1 MIPGFSDGNSLING
15 VTIPQGV
22 ILPTHLLKMK
32 DAIDSRDPQL
42 DLMTLSQFISMYF
55 DEITECLDMVYGE
68 ELHTFEGSQNEIL
81 LLVDNVTTG
90 KQHCMTKD
98 IRRRYRKS
106 AGKQRRERM
115 DNLYDYRISPFN
127 RIHAVASLS
136 NNTEDKDGSGLE
148 RRSILSLD
156 FIISSVRSNRFGVGS
171 YLMETIKIMAT
182 YYSYSDIVLEVAN
195 NVGDDIDEDENEE
208 DDSEIFDIEYPDD
221 YDESEDYSIT
231 HLLKNELTKKF
242 HGMCMRIV
250 DGTATYN
257 LCDDYIKDSI
267 DIYLFGIVQLIQY
280 GLLHKEG
287 ETEDKEK
294 EKEDDDG
301 EDSPRNMNKYGGY
314 HFKIGMRESEPLRN
328 WYKKRGFFDAPYVNT
343 EWHMYT
349 KLPYP
354 AMRCIL
360 NEIELYECD
369 EEHNGIITNLV

>member
-231 HLLKNELTKKF
+231 HLLKNELTKKCQVRSKLLGNLGHTLILVHATVTGLF
-242 HGMCMRIV
+242 KKPRGLNGF
-250 DGTATYN
+250 DLTAKLGILKTQ
-257 LCDDYIKDSI
+257 DSSKHCNV
-267 DIYLFGIVQLIQY
+267 FFCFF
-280 GLLHKEG
+280 
-287 ETEDKEK
+287 ED
-294 EKEDDDG
+294 
-301 EDSPRNMNKYGGY
+301 
-314 HFKIGMRESEPLRN
+314 
-328 WYKKRGFFDAPYVNT
+328 V
-343 EWHMYT
+343 
-349 KLPYP
+349 
-354 AMRCIL
+354 
-360 NEIELYECD
+360 
-369 EEHNGIITNLV
+369 